1 MFSFFTPLFRSCIV
15 PREFSAN
22 RPFAISEVLAQLLE
36 QHGMGQRRR
45 VLELAAA
52 WRDVVGDSLAR
63 HCEPLKLR
71 GRVLEVIVE
80 HSVWMQQLQLRK
92 PHIIAAV
99 NRYVQ
104 GELIDDIFWRF
115 GTLTPPAP
123 EAPEPAPEL
132 PPANSTP
139 LSPETEALLQA
150 LPDASLRR
158 CLRRIIENSAAPGY
172 SGELPHHKQ
181 E

>member
-1 MFSFFTPLFRSCIV
+1 M

-52 WRDVVGDSLAR
+52 WRDIVGDPLAR

-71 GRVLEVIVE
+71 GRVLEVVVD
-80 HSVWMQQLQLRK
+80 HSVWMQHLQLRK

-99 NRYVQ
+99 NRHAQ
-104 GELIDDIFWRF
+104 DELIDDIFWRF
-115 GTLTPPAP
+115 GTLTPSAP
-123 EAPEPAPEL
+123 DAPVPAPEL

>member
-1 MFSFFTPLFRSCIV
+1 MS
-15 PREFSAN
+15 REFSAN

-52 WRDVVGDSLAR
+52 WQDIVGLPLAR

-92 PHIIAAV
+92 PSIIAAV
-99 NRYVQ
+99 NRHAQ

-123 EAPEPAPEL
+123 ETSEPAPEL
-132 PPANSTP
+132 PPAHSAP
-139 LSPETEALLQA
+139 LSPETEALLEA
-150 LPDASLRR
+150 LPDVSLRR
-158 CLRRIIENSAAPGY
+158 CLRRIIENSAAPEH
-172 SGELPHHKQ
+172 SGDPPPPKQ
-181 E
+181 D

>member
-1 MFSFFTPLFRSCIV
+1 M

-52 WRDVVGDSLAR
+52 WRDVVGDPLAR

-71 GRVLEVIVE
+71 GRVLEVVVD
-80 HSVWMQQLQLRK
+80 HSVWMQQLQLHK
-92 PHIIAAV
+92 PRIIAAV

-115 GTLTPPAP
+115 GTLTPSAP
-123 EAPEPAPEL
+123 DAPVPAPEL
-132 PPANSTP
+132 TPANSTP

-158 CLRRIIENSAAPGY
+158 CLRRIIENSASPEH
-172 SGELPHHKQ
+172 SGELPPHKQ